1 MRMELGG
8 RTPNSERS
16 DELLRLFLLR
26 ARAFLGDFLQDLAGA
41 VLVANLEIGLR
52 QLELGADRLAAG
64 IAAAAVEAQVGEVES
79 RRCRL
84 ACVRGLALREIEAGK
99 IEVE

>member
-16 DELLRLFLLR
+16 DELLRFFFLR

-52 QLELGADRLAAG
+52 QFELGSDRLAAG
-64 IAAAAVEAQVGEVES
+64 IAAAIEAQVGEVEI
-79 RRCRL
+79 RCGLARL
-84 ACVRGLALREIEAGK
+84 RWLALREIEAGK